1 MLISAMKT
9 LLHRIRSKSSRSRIK
24 LPTAVLT
31 SEQDGVSNMK
41 DLSRDVPELERADE
55 YIGDGKEEAVG
66 EANDYDE
73 RSDTALELDT
83 GNTASEY
90 ESDEEA
96 GAGISLDA
104 DLEELKREFSEL
116 SGAESI
122 TELKNPVR
130 YAALRELGLSAK
142 EAYLATTP
150 RPASPDTK
158 SHLHSSVPS
167 SVKSPYGAMS
177 RREMRE
183 ARDLFSDMNDAEIQ
197 SLYQKV
203 TKQN

>member
-55 YIGDGKEEAVG
+55 YTGESEAVAAG
-66 EANDYDE
+66 EANDYGDCT
-73 RSDTALELDT
+73 DTALNLDGEET
-83 GNTASEY
+83 PSEY

-96 GAGISLDA
+96 CAGISLDA

-150 RPASPDTK
+150 RPATPDTK
-158 SHLHSSVPS
+158 SHLRSSVPS
-167 SVKSPYGAMS
+167 SVKSPYGAMT
-177 RREMRE
+177 RREMRQ
-183 ARDLFSDMNDAEIQ
+183 ARDLFGDMNDAEIQ
-197 SLYQKV
+197 TLYQKV